1 MRVPGVEVLDCVLA
15 RDEEERGGLAVGA
28 VDVDGAV
35 VEDVLVVGAGV
46 VLHVVLHGHS
56 HVAARLGD
64 HLVAQRGYHFVR
76 LRDRLR
82 RRTLFGC

>member
-1 MRVPGVEVLDCVLA
+1 MGISGVEVLDGVLA

-35 VEDVLVVGAGV
+35 IEDVLAVGASV

-64 HLVAQRGYHFVR
+64 HLVAQRGYNFVR
-76 LRDRLR
+76 LRERLN
-82 RRTLFGC
+82 

>member
-1 MRVPGVEVLDCVLA
+1 MFYGILSGDKEQG
-15 RDEEERGGLAVGA
+15 GGLTVGT
-28 VDVDGAV
+28 VYVHGAV
-35 VEDVLVVGAGV
+35 VEDVLIIGTCV
-46 VLHVVLHGHS
+46 VLHVVLHGDR